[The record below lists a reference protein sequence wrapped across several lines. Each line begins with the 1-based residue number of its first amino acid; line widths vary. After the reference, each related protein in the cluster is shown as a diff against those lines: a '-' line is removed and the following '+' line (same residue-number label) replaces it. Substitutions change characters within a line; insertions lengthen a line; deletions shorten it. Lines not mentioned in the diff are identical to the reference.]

1 MKYHLQND
9 DFFWCV
15 ILSTKGGNSL
25 VERSR
30 VFMASLTF
38 STWDHSS
45 RSVFND
51 APVH

>member
-1 MKYHLQND
+1 MKYQLQND
-9 DFFWCV
+9 DFFSCA

-30 VFMASLTF
+30 VFIASLTF
-38 STWDHSS
+38 STWYHSS

-51 APVH
+51 APVN